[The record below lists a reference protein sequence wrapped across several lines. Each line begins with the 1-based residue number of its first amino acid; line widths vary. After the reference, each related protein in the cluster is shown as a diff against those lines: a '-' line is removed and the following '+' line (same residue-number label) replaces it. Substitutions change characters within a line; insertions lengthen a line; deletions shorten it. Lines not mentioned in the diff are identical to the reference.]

1 MSTRN
6 SNHALSAAA
15 LGAALMM
22 AHHVGAKSV
31 RDALF
36 LSSFDVTRLPLMMIT
51 AAGLSLLLAVG
62 ASRVMHRF
70 SPAVV
75 APRAFIVVAVLYA
88 VAGLLLTPQPRTAAV
103 LIYLLVVGT
112 GTLLT
117 SAFWSLI
124 SECLDPNTIRAHVGR
139 VAAAGTAGVVAGGLL
154 AERAGAFGS
163 VTAMLP
169 VLVVLH
175 LLCAVVA
182 ARLARRAPEQPRL
195 DDPGSEN
202 APRLPLRQVLAGAPY
217 LLPLG
222 LLVLTG
228 TTAAG
233 LIDYVFKVQSAAAF
247 SSREDLLRFFAVFNA
262 GIGLVTFVLQSGV
275 SRWLLASLG
284 IGRTLATMPAAT
296 AFGAFAA
303 MILPGLPAAGLARGV
318 ESVFRGSFFR
328 AGYELF
334 YAPVPADAKRAAKP
348 LIDVGFDRLGD
359 GLAGALV
366 RLLLSSLPAFATQ
379 AILTVSVLL
388 GIAGIWLALRL
399 EEAYVEVLES
409 DLLRRARNLELGDFS
424 GSIYASMTFALLP
437 PDPGAVPNRSP
448 DSIEALRELTC
459 GDPRRVRRI
468 LQEYPRLDPLLV
480 PATISLLASA
490 QLHPLAIRALRPAA
504 EEHTGQLLDH
514 LLCPADPVAVRRR
527 IPRILAHCR
536 AQRAVDGLLQ
546 GLDDPD
552 FEVRYRCAQALAAI
566 ASANG
571 PLILPND
578 RLHAAVLRE
587 TGRGSGAWA
596 ESRIVDAVPDED
608 LPRAIAGPLEGVSS
622 LSLEYV
628 FTLLSL
634 VLPRHPLRVAYHGLH
649 AADPHLRGTALEYL
663 ESVLPQEIQRALWPL
678 IAEGPLPPRQKPARP
693 GDVVEQDLL
702 SAEPSILLNL
712 EQRRRGQ

>member
-1 MSTRN
+1 
-6 SNHALSAAA
+6 
-15 LGAALMM
+15 MM
-22 AHHVGAKSV
+22 AHHVGAKSL

-36 LSSFDVTRLPLMMIT
+36 LSSFSVSSLPVMVMC
-51 AAGLSLLLAVG
+51 AAGFSLLLALG

-75 APRAFIVVAVLYA
+75 APRAFAAVAVLYA
-88 VAGLLLTPQPRTAAV
+88 LAGLLLLSQPRPAAV
-103 LIYLLVVGT
+103 LIFLLVVGT

-117 SAFWSLI
+117 SSFWSLL

-139 VAAAGTAGVVAGGLL
+139 IAAAGTAGVVAGGLL

-175 LLCAVVA
+175 LLCAAAA
-182 ARLARRAPEQPRL
+182 ARLARLAPEQPTL
-195 DDPGSEN
+195 DESGFES
-202 APRLPLRQVLAGAPY
+202 APKLPLRQVLAGAPY
-217 LLPLG
+217 LMPLG

-233 LIDYVFKVQSAAAF
+233 LIDYVFKAQSAAGFA
-247 SSREDLLRFFAVFNA
+247 SREDLLRFFAVFNA

-275 SRWLLASLG
+275 SRWLLARLG
-284 IGRTLATMPAAT
+284 IGRTLATLPAAT

-303 MILPGLPAAGLARGV
+303 MILPGLPPIGLARGF

-366 RLLLSSLPAFATQ
+366 RFLLLSIPAFASQ

-388 GIAGIWLALRL
+388 GVAGIWLALRL

-409 DLLRRARNLELGDFS
+409 DLLRRARDLELGDFS
-424 GSIYASMTFALLP
+424 GSIYASMTFAQLP
-437 PDPGAVPNRSP
+437 PEPGASPNRPP

-468 LQEYPRLDPLLV
+468 LQDSPQLDSLLV
-480 PATISLLASA
+480 PAVISLLASA
-490 QLHPLAIRALRPAA
+490 PLHRLAIRSLRPSA

-514 LLCPADPVAVRRR
+514 LLCPSKPLAVRRR

-571 PLILPND
+571 PLNLPNG
-578 RLHAAVLRE
+578 RLHAAILSE
-587 TGRGSGAWA
+587 TCRGSEAWA
-596 ESRIVDAVPDED
+596 ESRIVDAVPDDD
-608 LPRAIAGPLEGVSS
+608 LPRAIAGPVEGVSS

-634 VLPRHPLRVAYHGLH
+634 VLPSHPLRVAYHGLH
-649 AADPHLRGTALEYL
+649 TADPYLRGTALEYL

-678 IAEGPLPPRQKPARP
+678 IAEGPLPPRPASARP

-702 SAEPSILLNL
+702 NAEPSILLNL

>member
-6 SNHALSAAA
+6 SSQALSAAA

-36 LSSFDVTRLPLMMIT
+36 LSSFSVSALPVMVMC
-51 AAGLSLLLAVG
+51 AAGFSLLLAVG
-62 ASRVMHRF
+62 ASRVMHRY

-75 APRAFIVVAVLYA
+75 APRAFAAVAVLYA
-88 VAGLLLTPQPRTAAV
+88 LAGLLLLSQPRPAAV
-103 LIYLLVVGT
+103 LIFLLAAGT

-117 SAFWSLI
+117 SGFWSLL
-124 SECLDPNTIRAHVGR
+124 SECLDPNMIRAHVGR
-139 VAAAGTAGVVAGGLL
+139 IAAAGTAGVVAGGLL

-169 VLVVLH
+169 VLVLLH
-175 LLCAVVA
+175 LLCGVAA
-182 ARLARRAPEQPRL
+182 ARLARLAPEQAKP
-195 DDPGSEN
+195 DEPGSES
-202 APRLPLRQVLAGAPY
+202 ARRLPLRQVLAGAPY

-233 LIDYVFKVQSAAAF
+233 LIDYVFKAQSAAEFA
-247 SSREDLLRFFAVFNA
+247 SREDLLRFFAVFHA
-262 GIGLVTFVLQSGV
+262 GIGLVTFVLQSGF
-275 SRWLLASLG
+275 SRWLLARSG
-284 IGRTLATMPAAT
+284 IGRTLATLPAAT

-303 MILPGLPAAGLARGV
+303 MILPGLPSVGLARGF

-334 YAPVPADAKRAAKP
+334 YAPVPAGAKRAAKP
-348 LIDVGFDRLGD
+348 LIDAGFDRLGD

-366 RLLLSSLPAFATQ
+366 RFLLLSLPAFASQ
-379 AILTVSVLL
+379 AILTVAVLL

-399 EEAYVEVLES
+399 EAAYVEVLES
-409 DLLRRARNLELGDFS
+409 DLLRRARDLELGEFS
-424 GSIYASMTFALLP
+424 GSIYASMTFAQLP
-437 PDPGAVPNRSP
+437 LDSGEAVAQPMG
-448 DSIEALRELTC
+448 SIEALRELTS
-459 GDPRRVRRI
+459 GDPQRAGRI
-468 LQEYPRLDPLLV
+468 LLEDARLDALLV
-480 PATISLLASA
+480 PATIALLASG
-490 QLHPLAIRALRPAA
+490 QLHRPAIRALRTIA

-514 LLCPADPVAVRRR
+514 LLSPADAVAVRRR

-536 AQRAVDGLLQ
+536 GQRAVDGLLQ

-552 FEVRYRCAQALAAI
+552 FEVRYRCAQALASI
-566 ASANG
+566 ASADGALN
-571 PLILPND
+571 LASHRI
-578 RLHAAVLRE
+578 HAAILRE
-587 TGRGSGAWA
+587 TGRGSGAWV
-596 ESRIVDAVPDED
+596 ESQIVDAVPDED
-608 LPRAIAGPLEGVSS
+608 LPGAIAGPLEGVSS

-649 AADPHLRGTALEYL
+649 AGDPHLRGTALEYL

-678 IAEGPLPPRQKPARP
+678 IAEGPLPGGQRPARP
-693 GDVVEQDLL
+693 GAEVEEELL
-702 SAEPSILLNL
+702 RAEPSILLNL
-712 EQRRRGQ
+712 EERQRGQ

>member
-1 MSTRN
+1 MSTRD
-6 SNHALSAAA
+6 SSHALSAAA

-22 AHHVGAKSV
+22 AHHVGAKSI

-36 LSSFDVTRLPLMMIT
+36 LSSFDVTRLPVMMIT

-103 LIYLLVVGT
+103 LIYLLVVST

-154 AERAGAFGS
+154 AERAGALGS
-163 VTAMLP
+163 VPAMLP

-175 LLCAVVA
+175 LLCAVA
-182 ARLARRAPEQPRL
+182 ASRLARLTPEPSGPG
-195 DDPGSEN
+195 DPGPETGP
-202 APRLPLRQVLAGAPY
+202 ALPLRQVLTGAPY

-233 LIDYVFKVQSAAAF
+233 LIEYVFYAQSAAKWPD
-247 SSREDLLRFFAVFNA
+247 REDLLRFFAVFNT
-262 GIGLVTFVLQSGV
+262 GIGLVTFGLQAGV
-275 SRWLLASLG
+275 SRWLLSRLG
-284 IGRTLATMPAAT
+284 IGRTLATLPTAA

-303 MILPGLPAAGLARGV
+303 MMLPGLLAVGLARGV
-318 ESVFRGSFFR
+318 ESVFRRSFFR

-334 YAPVPADAKRAAKP
+334 SAPVPAAAKRAARP

-366 RLLLSSLPAFATQ
+366 RLLLSSIPAFASQ
-379 AILTVSVLL
+379 AILTAAVLL

-409 DLLRRARNLELGDFS
+409 DLLQRAGNLELGEFS
-424 GSIYASMTFALLP
+424 GSIYASMTFAQLP
-437 PDPGAVPNRSP
+437 LDTGEAPDRPMG
-448 DSIEALRELTC
+448 SIEALRELTS
-459 GDPRRVRRI
+459 GDPQRAGRI
-468 LQEYPRLDPLLV
+468 LLENPRLNPLLV
-480 PATISLLASA
+480 PATIALLASG
-490 QLHPLAIRALRPAA
+490 QLHRPAIRALRTIA

-514 LLCPADPVAVRRR
+514 LLCPAEPVAVRRR

-536 AQRAVDGLLQ
+536 GQRAVEGLIE

-571 PLILPND
+571 PLNLPND

-678 IAEGPLPPRQKPARP
+678 IAEGPLPPRPASARP

-702 SAEPSILLNL
+702 NAEPSILLNL